1 MIVVVVVVDSGTSC
15 GGGLK
20 RAERVKKPRFHPP
33 LTGLFS
39 ALSTRALSGY
49 LVVVFS
55 ELSKLS
61 LFGADSLS
69 RSVHCAPDE
78 NDRPS
83 EQTEIFKSTSVYVPV
98 YISELTR
105 T

>member
-1 MIVVVVVVDSGTSC
+1 M
-15 GGGLK
+15 K